1 MSHAPSNV
9 PSTSTRSQGKK
20 GGQRGQEVSEK
31 LPDFKQMIVD
41 ALAPIRDDLAK
52 IPSRDT
58 FDAML
63 TEFLDKIEE
72 KIESKVRDGVE
83 VLIPRV
89 IALERRVESLESSM
103 VVLEHLHKKVDENE
117 QYSRRTCLRILNV
130 PLPKNDGKENY
141 ENKMKQ
147 IMNDMDC
154 GLNPDDI
161 DCTHRIGPKKTGAD
175 GTVNQQIIVKFKS
188 FRQRSLFYR
197 NRAKAKDNIKVRL
210 DLTKRRLSILNEAK
224 EFAKSVSSI
233 DFVFCD
239 INCRLAVKL
248 QSGQFIYSESV
259 SDLENKIREL

>member
-1 MSHAPSNV
+1 MRP
-9 PSTSTRSQGKK
+9 
-20 GGQRGQEVSEK
+20 
-31 LPDFKQMIVD
+31 
-41 ALAPIRDDLAK
+41 
-52 IPSRDT
+52 
-58 FDAML
+58 
-63 TEFLDKIEE
+63 
-72 KIESKVRDGVE
+72 
-83 VLIPRV
+83 
-89 IALERRVESLESSM
+89 RRVESLESSM

-117 QYSRRTCLRILNV
+117 QYSRHTCLRILNV
-130 PLPKNDGKENY
+130 PLPKNDGKETC

-161 DCTHRIGPKKTGAD
+161 DCTHHIGPKKTGAD
-175 GTVNQQIIVKFKS
+175 GTVNQQIIVNFKS

-197 NRAKAKDNIKVRL
+197 NRAKVKDNIKVRL

-248 QSGQFIYSESV
+248 QSGQFIYFESV
-259 SDLENKIREL
+259 GDLENKIREL